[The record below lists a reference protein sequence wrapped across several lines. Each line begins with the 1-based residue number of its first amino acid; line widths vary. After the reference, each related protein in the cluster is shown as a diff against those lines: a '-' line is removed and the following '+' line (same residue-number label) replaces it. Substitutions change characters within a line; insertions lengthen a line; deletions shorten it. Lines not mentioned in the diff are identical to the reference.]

1 MTHQSTAK
9 DGISAGYYRLFAAG
23 IINGIGDR
31 FSQVAMLSLIF
42 QLTGSGMAVGLSLG
56 VKLIPYLA
64 LAPLGGFLGGKL
76 PRKTVMMATDIA
88 RIPFALSFLWV
99 TGEDR
104 LWLLYVGSFMLA
116 AGEAIYAPVRKS
128 SIPLL
133 ARRDALLRTNG
144 MEQMLTGCVLILGAL
159 TGGFVSHWF
168 GPQTAFVLNAVS
180 FLAAALILS
189 GISFPHTP
197 PEGLG
202 DEDEGLHGTDM
213 AAKAGAGERSSSP
226 KSLPA
231 LIAGSVCLQIV
242 LGYELLVSLVSGLD
256 NVLISVYAIRVFNAG
271 DIGVG
276 VFYASLG
283 AGLTLSFWT
292 GRLVKRNLLAAALG
306 GLLLEGLLH
315 IGISAAG
322 SFAAVCGLYVLAS
335 LASGIVSAS
344 LDTLLMRETPARWQ
358 PLLFGLMTAAG
369 SMVLGLSMLLAGYL
383 LTRMEPRLMGL
394 AGGVCFAAIA
404 VVLGAYAWMKD
415 RRGRKVS
422 VLSRTP

>member
-1 MTHQSTAK
+1 MS
-9 DGISAGYYRLFAAG
+9 GGYYRLFAAG

-31 FSQVAMLSLIF
+31 FSQVAMLSLIL

-76 PRKTVMMATDIA
+76 PRKTVMMAADIA
-88 RIPFALSFLWV
+88 RVPFALSFLWV

-133 ARRDALLRTNG
+133 AQRDALLRTNG

-168 GPQTAFVLNAVS
+168 GPQIAFVLNAVS
-180 FLAAALILS
+180 FLGAALIIS
-189 GISFPHTP
+189 GISFPRTP
-197 PEGLG
+197 PEGQ
-202 DEDEGLHGTDM
+202 EDEAKEGTDP
-213 AAKAGAGERSSSP
+213 AAKPGVAERSSRS
-226 KSLPA
+226 KGLA
-231 LIAGSVCLQIV
+231 AFIAGSVCLQIV

-256 NVLISVYAIRVFNAG
+256 NVLISVYAIRVFHAG

-276 VFYASLG
+276 AFYASLG
-283 AGLTLSFWT
+283 AGLTLSFWA
-292 GRLVKRNLLAAALG
+292 GSLVKRNLLAAALG

-322 SFAAVCGLYVLAS
+322 SFAAVCGLYILAS
-335 LASGIVSAS
+335 LVSGIGSAS

-369 SMVLGLSMLLAGYL
+369 STVLGLSMLLAGYL
-383 LTRMEPRLMGL
+383 LARVEPRLMGL

-404 VVLGAYAWMKD
+404 VLLGVYAWVKD
-415 RRGRKVS
+415 RKGRKVS

>member
-1 MTHQSTAK
+1 MTHQSTANS
-9 DGISAGYYRLFAAG
+9 GISAGYYRLFAAG

-31 FSQVAMLSLIF
+31 FSQVAMLSLIL

-64 LAPLGGFLGGKL
+64 LAPLGGYLGGKL
-76 PRKTVMMATDIA
+76 PRKTIMMATDIA

-104 LWLLYVGSFMLA
+104 LWLLYIGSFMLA

-133 ARRDALLRTNG
+133 ARRDALLRTNA

-180 FLAAALILS
+180 FLGAALIIS
-189 GISFPHTP
+189 GISFPRTL
-197 PEGLG
+197 PEEQ
-202 DEDEGLHGTDM
+202 EDESKEGHGTDTL
-213 AAKAGAGERSSSP
+213 AEDGADGRQSRF

-231 LIAGSVCLQIV
+231 VIAGSVCLQIV
-242 LGYELLVSLVSGLD
+242 LGYELLVSIVSGLD
-256 NVLISVYAIRVFNAG
+256 NVLISVYAIRVFHAG

-276 VFYASLG
+276 AFYASLG
-283 AGLTLSFWT
+283 VGLTLSFWA
-292 GRLVKRNLLAAALG
+292 GQLVKRNLLAAALG

-315 IGISAAG
+315 IGISVTG
-322 SFAAVCGLYVLAS
+322 SFAAVCGLYVLTS
-335 LASGIVSAS
+335 LVSGIGYAS
-344 LDTLLMRETPARWQ
+344 LDTLLMPETPA
-358 PLLFGLMTAAG
+358 
-369 SMVLGLSMLLAGYL
+369 
-383 LTRMEPRLMGL
+383 
-394 AGGVCFAAIA
+394 
-404 VVLGAYAWMKD
+404 
-415 RRGRKVS
+415 
-422 VLSRTP
+422 

>member
-9 DGISAGYYRLFAAG
+9 GGMSAGYYRLFAAG

-31 FSQVAMLSLIF
+31 FSQVAMLSLIL

-64 LAPLGGFLGGKL
+64 LAPLGGYMGGKL
-76 PRKTVMMATDIA
+76 PRKTIMMATDIA

-133 ARRDALLRTNG
+133 ARRDALLRTNA

-180 FLAAALILS
+180 FLGAALIIS
-189 GISFPHTP
+189 GISFPRTP
-197 PEGLG
+197 PAELEISAEGP
-202 DEDEGLHGTDM
+202 EGHH
-213 AAKAGAGERSSSP
+213 AADPVANEGESRRAPRPAG
-226 KSLPA
+226 LPA
-231 LIAGSVCLQIV
+231 VIAGSVCLQIV
-242 LGYELLVSLVSGLD
+242 LGYELLVSIVSGLD
-256 NVLISVYAIRVFNAG
+256 NVLISVYAIWVFHAG

-276 VFYASLG
+276 AFYASLG
-283 AGLTLSFWT
+283 AGLTLSFWA

-322 SFAAVCGLYVLAS
+322 SFAAVCGLYVLTS
-335 LASGIVSAS
+335 LVSGIGYAS
-344 LDTLLMRETPARWQ
+344 LDTLLMQETPARQ
-358 PLLFGLMTAAG
+358 Q
-369 SMVLGLSMLLAGYL
+369 
-383 LTRMEPRLMGL
+383 
-394 AGGVCFAAIA
+394 
-404 VVLGAYAWMKD
+404 
-415 RRGRKVS
+415 
-422 VLSRTP
+422 